1 MQSMFGF
8 LNQEPNQATP
18 KKNFSKLSV
27 LDSKFSS
34 KAHKDYLLN
43 NHTVIDE
50 LEELKVDQKQ
60 KSEGQRKS
68 SEMEDNDFNNREEEK
83 KGVQLN
89 FDSNSSSANKRKGA
103 KGIREES

>member
-1 MQSMFGF
+1 
-8 LNQEPNQATP
+8 
-18 KKNFSKLSV
+18 
-27 LDSKFSS
+27 
-34 KAHKDYLLN
+34 LN

-103 KGIREES
+103 KEYERNPKKRKSYPLENSRALKTA